1 MHVDSLLN
9 ELSLSHE
16 FGVVRPYRAFFIL
29 CQFDIHFFV
38 CSVTKDE
45 EVAGLKVIK
54 VKKNPRIVYHSTL
67 SFMFC
72 SDATPMFMNLCLF
85 CRLLLL
91 IYFPCSHTC

>member
-1 MHVDSLLN
+1 MHLDSLLN

-54 VKKNPRIVYHSTL
+54 VKKNPVLSTILLSHS
-67 SFMFC
+67 C
-72 SDATPMFMNLCLF
+72 SALM
-85 CRLLLL
+85 LL
-91 IYFPCSHTC
+91 PCS